1 MRHRSY
7 NNNYQ
12 TVLNGL
18 PYYQT
23 VLNGLLQLVLQLTEP
38 MCRMILLLIKAAMA
52 VLYCLLLALPLPA
65 VLNGYEKER

>member
-38 MCRMILLLIKAAMA
+38 TCKSILLLIKIMFSYISKSA
-52 VLYCLLLALPLPA
+52 
-65 VLNGYEKER
+65 NEKER

>member
-1 MRHRSY
+1 MSYMWHRSY

-38 MCRMILLLIKAAMA
+38 TCKAILLLINMMFS
-52 VLYCLLLALPLPA
+52 
-65 VLNGYEKER
+65 

>member
-1 MRHRSY
+1 MSYMWHRSY

-23 VLNGLLQLVLQLTEP
+23 VLNALLQLVLQLTEP
-38 MCRMILLLIKAAMA
+38 TCKSILLLIKVM
-52 VLYCLLLALPLPA
+52 LL
-65 VLNGYEKER
+65 